1 MIFFKIMSVPFE
13 EQATLFFFGLEG
25 VARTWWGQLHK
36 ERKSME
42 SLQSFHGIEW
52 KNEFLINFYVPQ
64 IEPPN
69 EREYCDGLGKSKVCL
84 VKVKIE
90 QLEACKGGEMTE
102 VVASFK
108 ALNEVYEQLT
118 LQLVVRSQAIN
129 EE

>member
-1 MIFFKIMSVPFE
+1 MNFELIFMFPKLNHQMKGSIV
-13 EQATLFFFGLEG
+13 
-25 VARTWWGQLHK
+25 
-36 ERKSME
+36 ME
-42 SLQSFHGIEW
+42 
-52 KNEFLINFYVPQ
+52 
-64 IEPPN
+64 
-69 EREYCDGLGKSKVCL
+69 SKVCL

-118 LQLVVRSQAIN
+118 LQLVVGSQAIN